1 MLMKILVVMIASML
15 GGLVQT
21 VTGFGGGIVIMLFL
35 PSLMPVLQASGLNV
49 LITMILN
56 LMLVITFRKFV
67 QLRLVVLPGL
77 ISFVSGTLCIY
88 LGSNL
93 ELDAVKMI
101 FGVFLIG
108 LALYFIFFAD
118 RIHLKVNLPTLAVC
132 AALAGGANGLFGI
145 GGPPMALYYL
155 TVTESKESYIGT
167 TQAYFLVTN
176 IFTTVIRLTSGI
188 LDREL
193 MLTAIPGIAAILAGE
208 YIGVRVV
215 SLVSLGRIKGVIYF
229 FLLLCGVIT
238 LVQTI

>member
-1 MLMKILVVMIASML
+1 M
-15 GGLVQT
+15 
-21 VTGFGGGIVIMLFL
+21 GGIY
-35 PSLMPVLQASGLNV
+35 
-49 LITMILN
+49 
-56 LMLVITFRKFV
+56 TFRKFV

-88 LGSNL
+88 LGSSL

-118 RIHLKVNLPTLAVC
+118 RIHLKANLPTLAVC

-215 SLVSLGRIKGVIYF
+215 SRVSLGRIKGVIYF